1 MIHIRDATG
10 ADALAIR
17 NVFLSTYGADYPD
30 PHYYDVLTLTRMI
43 YSDDALVLVAEDTAS
58 GEVVG
63 TGSVLLDFGAHAD
76 LVGEFGRLA
85 VHPDAR
91 DRRIGRRL
99 LEERIRRV
107 QGRLHVGVM
116 EARVAHPFTLKIAEA
131 QEFAAVGFLPRKMLL
146 GRREDLALMARHFG
160 EGLALRKNNCS
171 GAVADAVAGSRGGW
185 DWARASEAEER
196 AQSRLLLD
204 LYGDPGQPFTTL
216 DPSWLA
222 WEGGLIPRLAQAI
235 YEERAFDQLPV
246 LADALEDAGCHAVSA
261 GDRASQAILQH
272 LRGPG
277 PHARGCHIL
286 DAILGRH

>member
-1 MIHIRDATG
+1 MGERGWKAG
-10 ADALAIR
+10 ADPLAL
-17 NVFLSTYGADYPD
+17 L
-30 PHYYDVLTLTRMI
+30 
-43 YSDDALVLVAEDTAS
+43 ALLR
-58 GEVVG
+58 
-63 TGSVLLDFGAHAD
+63 
-76 LVGEFGRLA
+76 GRA
-85 VHPDAR
+85 
-91 DRRIGRRL
+91 DRRKPRL
-99 LEERIRRV
+99 FACACCRRV
-107 QGRLHVGVM
+107 WHLLGDERSRRAV
-116 EARVAHPFTLKIAEA
+116 EAAEGFA
-131 QEFAAVGFLPRKMLL
+131 DGLVDAGQLEQARRQAAAVGTCVERAA
-146 GRREDLALMARHFG
+146 RAAEAAARHG
-160 EGLALRKNNCS
+160 PEWGGRETCYLAADVAYDCS

-246 LADALEDAGCHAVSA
+246 LADALEDAGCPAGSA